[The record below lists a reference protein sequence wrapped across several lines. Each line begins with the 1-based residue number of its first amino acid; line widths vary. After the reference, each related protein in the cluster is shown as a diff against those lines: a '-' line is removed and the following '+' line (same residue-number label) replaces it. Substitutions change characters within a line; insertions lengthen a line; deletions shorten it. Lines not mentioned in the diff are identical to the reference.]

1 MDMDW
6 QNSLAEIKERG
17 QYLLHSEK
25 WADCRFL
32 VGTPPNQR
40 LICGHKLLLAMA
52 SPVFERMFFGNLP
65 DKTDPIIIPDVQPKA
80 FEAMLEYIYTDRITI
95 GSFDKAC
102 ELCYVAKKYML
113 PHVVTRCTHFLWA
126 DLSTKNACRAYEFAK
141 LFDEPR
147 LMQSSMDLI
156 AANTREVLSDPSFL
170 DIEVSTLMAILD
182 QHRLNIDSEL
192 DLFNCL
198 LKFASERGILNGDSP
213 QNDATAATLSTEEQ
227 TEGEQVEDHV
237 LVEQI
242 KMEPDV
248 AAMVRHMHQE
258 EDVDNQAGISGNS
271 SASCSASASSSSVLA
286 ASSTLVHDDVV
297 IIDSDAS
304 GNANDEM
311 NAAEAAANMI
321 NMMDAQRTIM
331 DGAMLRQAVKKI
343 RFLTMTPQQFAEG
356 PARSKL
362 LQQHE
367 ALAILIKI
375 SSPTLNDCHMPEGFC
390 VSRSTRNFFESSHRQ
405 RELTSSYRLVNNS
418 SNPNA
423 CFLPGATTR
432 GVAYTATNQ
441 PPFTRQPQR
450 ISVPLQLDASH
461 GNGFFATADEPSP
474 PCHNVPGHRFA
485 DSYDGPGPGPAAAS
499 DPVPGPAAHPPAP
512 AANDNEVAAS
522 SNSFHDMVRSYC
534 MRSMTRQFDYRNTSV
549 TDAGVTFQVDTNI
562 WILGVQVPT
571 QVLCGEL
578 MNSAGFAE
586 LYTEVLY
593 AHIQDMH
600 GSRITYTHCTA
611 RVRYDSHLDITF
623 DRPVYIYRNQIYKI
637 YVVFN
642 KMGWYP
648 MYSCVPDTIKQRVKF
663 MFNVGNPTES
673 VRDGLIYAII
683 FSTPQDQVRQLI
695 D

>member
-1 MDMDW
+1 MDLDW
-6 QNSLAEIKERG
+6 QNSLTEIKDRG

-40 LICGHKLLLAMA
+40 IISGHKLLLAMA

-65 DKTDPIIIPDVQPKA
+65 DKTDPIIIPDVQPEA

-126 DLSTKNACRAYEFAK
+126 DLSPKNACRAYEFAK

-198 LKFASERGILNGDSP
+198 LKFASERGILNENGNEEEASGSGKSAVCAE
-213 QNDATAATLSTEEQ
+213 QAAAAANDMIEE
-227 TEGEQVEDHV
+227 
-237 LVEQI
+237 I

-248 AAMVRHMHQE
+248 AAMVQHMHQD
-258 EDVDNQAGISGNS
+258 EDVESYKQPTGNGSAGS
-271 SASCSASASSSSVLA
+271 SPIHPASSNCS
-286 ASSTLVHDDVV
+286 SSTSNANVSAVIVHDDVV

-304 GNANDEM
+304 GNANEEEM

-375 SSPTLNDCHMPEGFC
+375 SSPTLNDCNMPEGFC
-390 VSRSTRNFFESSHRQ
+390 VSRSTRNFYESAHRQ
-405 RELTSSYRLVNNS
+405 RELSSSYRS
-418 SNPNA
+418 SNNPNA
-423 CFLPGATTR
+423 NASNGFPGTTTR
-432 GVAYTATNQ
+432 TNQ
-441 PPFTRQPQR
+441 PLFTRQR
-450 ISVPLQLDASH
+450 ISVPLNLGANAGAAAAAAATVDHLPSY
-461 GNGFFATADEPSP
+461 GFSFGDEPLP
-474 PCHNVPGHRFA
+474 LPNGAAFGEA
-485 DSYDGPGPGPAAAS
+485 YDGALPAAA
-499 DPVPGPAAHPPAP
+499 AAGAAAAP
-512 AANDNEVAAS
+512 AAVPPGNDNDVIVA
-522 SNSFHDMVRSYC
+522 SNSHHDMTRSYC
-534 MRSMTRQFDYRNTSV
+534 MRSIARQFDYRNTSV
-549 TDAGVTFQVDTNI
+549 TDCGVTFQVGTMI
-562 WILGVQVPT
+562 
-571 QVLCGEL
+571 
-578 MNSAGFAE
+578 
-586 LYTEVLY
+586 
-593 AHIQDMH
+593 
-600 GSRITYTHCTA
+600 R
-611 RVRYDSHLDITF
+611 R
-623 DRPVYIYRNQIYKI
+623 
-637 YVVFN
+637 
-642 KMGWYP
+642 
-648 MYSCVPDTIKQRVKF
+648 
-663 MFNVGNPTES
+663 
-673 VRDGLIYAII
+673 
-683 FSTPQDQVRQLI
+683 
-695 D
+695 